1 MNDMTL
7 GTKIKLGFGLILAIT
22 LLLGMIGIYN
32 MKGGERIANELANIQ
47 VPEANIA
54 VRILSETNALRYHM
68 RGYILGDNAA
78 DLKRAKESF
87 ASLQKALAGAKALG
101 EKYHLS
107 ELLKKEATASEAIK
121 RYALATEKIE
131 ALAQRRL
138 NADNAMVESARVL
151 TENIDAYT
159 KAQFQLMRQE
169 LGEGASKDKTQNRLQ
184 KIQEISQMVAYITNA
199 RVLGQRAQV
208 VRDPSV
214 LQTAASQFTP
224 VYGLLDSLKRD
235 TQGSEAQRQL
245 EAIERAA
252 KSYEQAIRDFIV
264 INQEVTNERT
274 VMINLA
280 DEVATLSEEIVTT
293 SLQET
298 TSLSNETASS
308 LTVASSIMIFGLVI
322 AILLGIALSFFIV
335 RSITKPIIEA
345 VRTISD
351 ANSQVVSASDQIADS
366 STSLAEG
373 SSEQASAVEQVSA
386 TIEQSTAINNQNAE
400 NGKEADMLAKSA
412 NESAKRGNER
422 VQQLMVAMNKITDS
436 SQKIS
441 KIIKTIDE
449 IAFQTNLL
457 ALNAAVEAARAGEHG
472 LGFAVVADEV
482 KNLAQRSAEAAK
494 ETAAIIEDAIE
505 EIKGGNQI
513 AKETN
518 ESFIEILDKVKK
530 TSDLIGEISISIR
543 EQAEGMNQIAT
554 AMGQVDQV
562 TQQNAANSEE
572 AAAAAE
578 ELNAQAIAM
587 MQSTQNIA
595 KIVGL
600 SIDNLFTTTH
610 TKAAPTKP
618 SSSISPKF
626 KQIPHA
632 KTELKRSAPSFPK
645 KERRSKEDEIF
656 PLDADDLKEF

>member
-1 MNDMTL
+1 
-7 GTKIKLGFGLILAIT
+7 
-22 LLLGMIGIYN
+22 
-32 MKGGERIANELANIQ
+32 NIQ

-54 VRILSETNALRYHM
+54 VHILSETNALRYHM
-68 RGYILGDNAA
+68 RGYILSDNAA

-107 ELLKKEATASEAIK
+107 ELLKKEATASEAVK
-121 RYALATEKIE
+121 RFGLATEKIE

-138 NADNAMVESARVL
+138 NADNTMVESARVL

-224 VYGLLDSLKRD
+224 AYGLLDSLKRETHRAD
-235 TQGSEAQRQL
+235 NQRQL

-264 INQEVTNERT
+264 IDREVASERA

-280 DEVATLSEEIVTT
+280 DEVATLSEEIVTL

-322 AILLGIALSFFIV
+322 AILLGIVLSFFIV

-518 ESFIEILDKVKK
+518 ESFTEILDKVKK

-610 TKAAPTKP
+610 IKAAPTKP

>member
-7 GTKIKLGFGLILAIT
+7 GAKIKLGFGLILAIT

-47 VPEANIA
+47 VPEANGA
-54 VRILSETNALRYHM
+54 VQVLVATDALRYHM
-68 RGYILGDNAA
+68 RGYLLGDNAA

-87 ASLQKALAGAKALG
+87 VALQKALAGAKALG

-107 ELLKKEATASEAIK
+107 ELLKKEVTASEAVK
-121 RYALATEKIE
+121 RFGLATEKIE
-131 ALAQRRL
+131 ALAQRRF

-169 LGEGASKDKTQNRLQ
+169 LGEGASRDKTQNRLQ

-208 VRDPSV
+208 IRDPSV
-214 LQTAASQFTP
+214 LQTAASQFAP

-235 TQGSEAQRQL
+235 THRIENQRQL
-245 EAIERAA
+245 ETIERAA

-386 TIEQSTAINNQNAE
+386 TIEESTAINNQNAE

-436 SQKIS
+436 SQKIA

-518 ESFIEILDKVKK
+518 ESFTEILDKVKK

-600 SIDNLFTTTH
+600 AMDNLFTTH

-618 SSSISPKF
+618 SSSISPKL

-632 KTELKRSAPSFPK
+632 KTELKRSVPSFPK

>member
-151 TENIDAYT
+151 TENVDSYT

-224 VYGLLDSLKRD
+224 AYGLLDSLKRETHRAD
-235 TQGSEAQRQL
+235 NQRQL

-264 INQEVTNERT
+264 IDREVASERA

-280 DEVATLSEEIVTT
+280 DEVATLSEEIVTL

-322 AILLGIALSFFIV
+322 AILLGIVLSFFIV

>member
-151 TENIDAYT
+151 TENVDSYT

-224 VYGLLDSLKRD
+224 AYGLLDSLKRETHRAD
-235 TQGSEAQRQL
+235 NQRQL

-264 INQEVTNERT
+264 IDREVASERA

-280 DEVATLSEEIVTT
+280 DEVATLSEEIVTL

-322 AILLGIALSFFIV
+322 AILLGIVLSFFIV

-400 NGKEADMLAKSA
+400 NGKEADRLAKSA

>member
-7 GTKIKLGFGLILAIT
+7 GAKIKLGFGLILAIT

-54 VRILSETNALRYHM
+54 VHVLSETNALRYHM

-87 ASLQKALAGAKALG
+87 VTLQKALAGAKALG

-107 ELLKKEATASEAIK
+107 ELLKKEATASEATR

-151 TENIDAYT
+151 TENVDSYT

-169 LGEGASKDKTQNRLQ
+169 LGEGASRDKTQNRLQ

-208 VRDPSV
+208 IRDPSV
-214 LQTAASQFTP
+214 LQTAASQFAP
-224 VYGLLDSLKRD
+224 AYGLLDSLKRD

-264 INQEVTNERT
+264 IDREVASERT

-280 DEVATLSEEIVTT
+280 DEVATLSEEIVTL

-322 AILLGIALSFFIV
+322 AILLGIVLSFFIV

-386 TIEQSTAINNQNAE
+386 TIEESTAINNQNAE